1 MSDKQDG
8 YLHYANTI
16 TKQFLTDIHR
26 KKKVK
31 ER

>member
-16 TKQFLTDIHR
+16 TKQFLTDISTG
-26 KKKVK
+26 KKKK
-31 ER
+31 